1 MSGLR
6 ELTPRVHDLPSIMIG
21 SLATA
26 SILLTTAVAGQSL
39 LSKPGT
45 PVELAS
51 PLVGTAPLDSRDL
64 IGNAPPPGEPVYSGQ
79 TSPGARLPHSSVE
92 VAPVNVN
99 IELSYPTG
107 VPTPYHYPNPTMIGF
122 TAGGGATYGGR
133 AKPFFMPIVGD
144 WTVPPAYRA
153 VYYDK
158 AREQASPGYYAVEL
172 DNGTKTELTA
182 TRWTGM
188 MRFTFPR
195 TDRASVIVNL
205 PRAGGTVEMVGDRTI
220 RGALQDGR
228 DEESADG
235 PFFVA
240 IFSRPIRDMGT
251 FRKASGDGPVWGI
264 GDKDVAA
271 DRRMVSGAFA
281 GAYASFSTQQGE
293 TILVKIAHGHS
304 YAEAERRLAAENPG
318 WDFDRIRASARTA
331 WADLLDRVEV
341 VGGTPQQRRLFYSTL
356 FQSFSS
362 PRLIAKAGET
372 LTRPRGTVTV
382 LHDRYS
388 AVPYWDTAR
397 NQLSLLELME
407 PELLARVMQSE
418 LDDASERGFMNSSFH
433 GDHAVLMYLGAMQ
446 RGVPFDYAAA
456 YQALRRN
463 ATDTK
468 GPRAHLD
475 EYLARGW
482 ISDLVPEG
490 SPSPPYAGG
499 KAGMDKTLE
508 YAWDDHAL
516 SVMATRLGRT
526 EDAAMFARRASNYRN
541 VFDRKTGFMRGRTE
555 DGRWITPFDPREPYY
570 NFASKEASG
579 WSNLWLV
586 PHDVAGLRDLL
597 GGRAAFAAKLDAF
610 FTTPYAPKGICR
622 DCTGVI
628 GQYVQGN
635 QPDQHAPYLYAWA
648 GQPWK
653 TQALVRRILADL
665 YGSDAAGNGYPGMD
679 DQGSTS
685 SWYVLS
691 AMGFYPVDPSMPFYV
706 IGSPIFERVK
716 MRLGNGRTLE
726 VVATNNSAT
735 NRYIQSA
742 TLNGRPWTKP
752 WFSHDDIKNGAV
764 LAFVMGPNPNREW
777 GSAPD
782 AAPPSMS
789 AEGQER

>member
-6 ELTPRVHDLPSIMIG
+6 ELTPRVRHLPSIMIG
-21 SLATA
+21 SLTTA
-26 SILLTTAVAGQSL
+26 SILLTTAVSGQSL
-39 LSKPGT
+39 PSEPST
-45 PVELAS
+45 PVDLAS
-51 PLVGTAPLDSRDL
+51 PLVGTAPLDRRDL

-107 VPTPYHYPNPTMIGF
+107 VPTPYHYPNPTMLGF

-133 AKPFFMPIVGD
+133 AKPIFMPIVGD
-144 WTVPPAYRA
+144 WTVPPAYTS
-153 VYYDK
+153 VHYDK
-158 AREQASPGYYAVEL
+158 ARENAAPGYYSVNL

-195 TDRASVIVNL
+195 TDRASIIINL

-220 RGALQDGR
+220 RGAAQDGQ
-228 DEESADG
+228 DEDSADG
-235 PFFVA
+235 PYFVA
-240 IFSRPIRDMGT
+240 MFSRPIRDMGT
-251 FRKASGDGPVWGI
+251 FRKAPGDRPVWGI
-264 GDKDVAA
+264 GDKDVTA
-271 DRRMVSGAFA
+271 DRRKVSGAFA
-281 GAYASFSTQQGE
+281 GAYASFATQQGE

-318 WDFDRIRASARTA
+318 WDFDRIRASARGA

-356 FQSFSS
+356 FQSFAS

-372 LTRPRGTVTV
+372 LTGPRGTVTV
-382 LHDRYS
+382 SHDRYS

-407 PELLARVMQSE
+407 PKLLARVMQSE
-418 LDDASERGFMNSSFH
+418 LDDAGERGFMNSSFH

-456 YQALRRN
+456 YEALRRN
-463 ATDTK
+463 ATDPK
-468 GPRAHLD
+468 GPRAYLN

-482 ISDLVPEG
+482 ISDIVPEG

-526 EDAAMFARRASNYRN
+526 EDAVMFGPAREQLSQRLRSQDGLSCAAGPRMVAGYLPSIRVSPIIISLARRHRA
-541 VFDRKTGFMRGRTE
+541 GRTCGSCPRRVGPARLA
-555 DGRWITPFDPREPYY
+555 GRTRGVRGEAGCVFHHALCAEGDMPR
-570 NFASKEASG
+570 
-579 WSNLWLV
+579 L
-586 PHDVAGLRDLL
+586 HRCD
-597 GGRAAFAAKLDAF
+597 RA
-610 FTTPYAPKGICR
+610 IC
-622 DCTGVI
+622 
-628 GQYVQGN
+628 
-635 QPDQHAPYLYAWA
+635 A
-648 GQPWK
+648 GQPARSAC
-653 TQALVRRILADL
+653 ALSLCL
-665 YGSDAAGNGYPGMD
+665 GGSALEDTGPGPAHSGGPVWQRCHGQRLSGHGR
-679 DQGSTS
+679 QGSTS

-691 AMGFYPVDPSMPFYV
+691 AMGFYPVDPSMPFLCDRQ
-706 IGSPIFERVK
+706 PDFR
-716 MRLGNGRTLE
+716 
-726 VVATNNSAT
+726 AD
-735 NRYIQSA
+735 Q
-742 TLNGRPWTKP
+742 
-752 WFSHDDIKNGAV
+752 
-764 LAFVMGPNPNREW
+764 
-777 GSAPD
+777 D
-782 AAPPSMS
+782 AAGQWSHAGGGRDQQLRDQPVHPVGDAQRPPLD
-789 AEGQER
+789 